1 MYAIFLKE
9 IRSFLGSLIGYIV
22 MGVFLLLSGL
32 FTWFIEG
39 NNVFDLGMAGLPT
52 LFGLAPYMLIFLVS
66 AVTMR
71 SLSEEKRLGTLETLT
86 TRPVSDLGIIMGKYL
101 AAVAL
106 IAISLIPTLFYAY
119 SVAQLATPAG
129 NIDYGALWGSYF
141 GLILLS
147 ACYASIG
154 LFASSTTDNQI
165 VSLII
170 SMVLSLFFFEVLS
183 LMGDIE
189 WLDRIGKSLEWFSL
203 NFHYESIS
211 RGVLDT
217 RDLLFFGSFAALFI
231 ALTKTQF
238 ESRKW

>member
-86 TRPVSDLGIIMGKYL
+86 TRPVSDLGIIAGKYL

-106 IAISLIPTLFYAY
+106 IAVALIPTLFYAY
-119 SVAQLATPAG
+119 SVAQLATPVG

-147 ACYASIG
+147 ACYAAIG

-217 RDLLFFGSFAALFI
+217 RDLLFFGSFAGFFL

>member
-52 LFGLAPYMLIFLVS
+52 LFGLDPYMLIFLVS

-106 IAISLIPTLFYAY
+106 IAISLIPTLFYTY

-217 RDLLFFGSFAALFI
+217 RDLLYFGSFAALFI

>member
-52 LFGLAPYMLIFLVS
+52 LFGLPPYMLIFLVS

-217 RDLLFFGSFAALFI
+217 RDLLYFGSFAALFL